1 MRLICPNCGAQYDV
15 PAEVIPES
23 GRDVQCSN
31 CGHTWFQRHP
41 DRDADLAEDLNQP
54 VPDAEWTPEDEP
66 AEATSSIPPAE
77 RPDLSR
83 KAAEPQTYDDFEED
97 DAEAEPEPVLPAEEA
112 KPRGLDPEV
121 AEIFREERDYESR
134 RRAAESLETQPDL
147 GLEEP
152 DEDERARRSR
162 QARERMAR
170 IRGDE
175 GAAPKTARRPAPP
188 VVPESAPYD
197 RDEGRA
203 TAEAAAAA
211 AASSRRDLLPN
222 VDEINQTLRSTSE
235 PRVIDSAERRSSAV
249 EQKSGGFGKGFL
261 LVIVLAAL
269 AIGTYANAT
278 KISMSVP
285 QVAPALEAYVTA
297 VDKGRVWLDAQV
309 MRLMTTL
316 DGMSSEA
323 DTPATEAP
331 AEPEADTAT
340 DAPESN

>member
-15 PAEVIPES
+15 PAEVIPEG

-41 DRDADLAEDLNQP
+41 DMDADLAEDLNQP
-54 VPDAEWTPEDEP
+54 VPDEEWTPEDEP
-66 AEATSSIPPAE
+66 AEAISSIPPAE
-77 RPDLSR
+77 RPHLSR
-83 KAAEPQTYDDFEED
+83 RAAAPVAQVDDEED
-97 DAEAEPEPVLPAEEA
+97 GVETEPEPLPSTDEA

-121 AEIFREERDYESR
+121 AEIFREERDYEAR
-134 RRAAESLETQPDL
+134 RRTAESLETQPDL
-147 GLEEP
+147 GLGEP

-162 QARERMAR
+162 QARERMSR

-175 GAAPKTARRPAPP
+175 ATAPQSTRRPAPP
-188 VVPESAPYD
+188 VVPETAPPD
-197 RDEGRA
+197 QDEGRA
-203 TAEAAAAA
+203 TAEAVAAA
-211 AASSRRDLLPN
+211 AASSRRDLLPD

-235 PRVIDSAERRSSAV
+235 PRVIDSAERNATATDP
-249 EQKSGGFGKGFL
+249 KSGGFGKGFL

-285 QVAPALEAYVTA
+285 QVAPALDAYVAT
-297 VDKGRVWLDAQV
+297 VNKGRVWLDQQV
-309 MRLMTTL
+309 LQLMTML

-323 DTPATEAP
+323 APSTTETPAEQD
-331 AEPEADTAT
+331 AETDTS
-340 DAPESN
+340 ESN